1 MTQPKDYGFNED
13 AKMLRDTVRKFFQDQ
28 FPTDKLHKL
37 VAGDPEPNR
46 APECLWDQQLWQ
58 QIVDMGLLSMLVPER
73 AGGMGMSLVAATAVV
88 EEFGRAA
95 FPSPF
100 ISTLNST
107 LVLNACES
115 AEADALLAEI
125 AAGKTASLATTNRRG
140 SWEGSDTDVAIKDG
154 KLSGTAYY
162 VQDAGKVDC
171 FIVSAK
177 DADGVGLYVVS
188 AETQGVNIVADSIVD
203 LTRDQ
208 AHVEFEQVAVELAV
222 AQAGRGS
229 AVLNQATP
237 ALLVVISA
245 DMCGAAEWQLQ
256 SSVEY
261 AKVRVQFDRPI
272 GFFQAIKHPLVNVMI
287 DIDRARSLLYNAAC
301 AVDCEPEEA
310 ELAARMAKAASSDAA
325 AYASRRATQTHGGI
339 GFTWECFQHLYFKRQ
354 KHSQQLFGDANYQRA
369 KLADVLIGPI
379 GQTT

>member
-1 MTQPKDYGFNED
+1 MTQPNDYGFNED

-37 VAGDPEPNR
+37 VASDPEPNR

-58 QIVDMGLLSMLVPER
+58 QIVELGLTAMAVPER
-73 AGGMGMSLVAATAVV
+73 AGGMGMNMVTTTAVV

-100 ISTLNST
+100 IATLNST
-107 LVLNACES
+107 LVLSVCES
-115 AEADALLAEI
+115 VEADALLGEI
-125 AAGKTASLATTNRRG
+125 AAGKTASLAITNRRG
-140 SWEGSDTDVAIKDG
+140 SWEGNDTDVVCKDG
-154 KLSGTAYY
+154 KLSGTACY
-162 VQDAGKVDC
+162 VQDAGKADYFV
-171 FIVSAK
+171 VSAR
-177 DADGVGLYVVS
+177 DAAGVGLYVVPAD
-188 AETQGVNIVADSIVD
+188 AEGITMVADAIVD

-208 AHVEFEQVAVELAV
+208 AHIEFDQVAVQSAV
-222 AQAGRGS
+222 AQAGQGS
-229 AVLNQATP
+229 AVLTRATP
-237 ALLVVISA
+237 ALLVVTSA

-256 SSVEY
+256 STVEY

-301 AVDCEPEEA
+301 AIDCEPEQSEV
-310 ELAARMAKAASSDAA
+310 AARMAKAASSDAA
-325 AYASRRATQTHGGI
+325 AYASRRATQSHGGI

-354 KHSQQLFGDANYQRA
+354 KHNQQLFGDAGYQRA
-369 KLADVLIGPI
+369 RLADLLIGPI
-379 GQTT
+379 GQTA